1 MGKSFFD
8 KVKISTQFI
17 NLNGGKLEP
26 FPLKF
31 EIKQVYCVTIITLTS
46 AIGKKRCKR
55 YND

>member
-46 AIGKKRCKR
+46 ATGKKRCKR

>member
-8 KVKISTQFI
+8 KFKISTQFI

-31 EIKQVYCVTIITLTS
+31 EIKQVYSITTIALIS
-46 AIGKKRCKR
+46 ATGKKKM
-55 YND
+55 